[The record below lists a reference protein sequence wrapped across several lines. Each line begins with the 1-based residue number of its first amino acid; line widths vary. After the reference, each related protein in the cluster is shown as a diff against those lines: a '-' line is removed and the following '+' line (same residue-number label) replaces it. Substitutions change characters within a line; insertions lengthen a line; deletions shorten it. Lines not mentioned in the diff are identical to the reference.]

1 VAGLGTIPREW
12 FESRIIGV
20 GRVTGSYADLYS
32 PEWIAY
38 LRPKVQPLCV
48 ELGLP
53 DFDLSILMQAE
64 KRIITQTVSSYVKD
78 LDSFAGIYYAS
89 RYGLGLEDWALFEY
103 DAVLYPMPNRPIS
116 PGPELKKALELLRFA
131 SALLALRGGEVAT
144 RSKPARGGALRER
157 RCRAVRWRGWFG

>member
-89 RYGLGLEDWALFEY
+89 RYGLGLRTGHSLNT
-103 DAVLYPMPNRPIS
+103 M
-116 PGPELKKALELLRFA
+116 RFFI
-131 SALLALRGGEVAT
+131 
-144 RSKPARGGALRER
+144 
-157 RCRAVRWRGWFG
+157 RCRIDRSRLVRNLRKPLSF